1 MHCYI
6 HSHQEAVGSC
16 VACGHAVCLL
26 CLNKLQG
33 RFFCDT
39 CARHQSLN
47 APPPQIS
54 LRLNELSLHNRYVA
68 AVLAMTLG
76 CFGAHKF
83 YLRQNGWGLL
93 YLMFFWSGLP
103 ALVGFLEGIAYLT
116 QSDEQFAAY
125 HHLPLTGVIS
135 TPLFKRAELPR
146 AASPLKSTPPSP
158 RLHTDAD
165 YERCLLHY
173 AREHQGVLTIGQ
185 IVADTPINIDKAEH
199 YLLRLEARGYTR
211 VEIDPQT
218 GVIRYLFPEFMHNG
232 LQGPERFRDY

>member
-16 VACGHAVCLL
+16 VNCGHAVCLL
-26 CLNKLQG
+26 CLNKVQG

-47 APPPQIS
+47 SPPPP
-54 LRLNELSLHNRYVA
+54 LTLNLNELSLHNRYVA
-68 AVLAMTLG
+68 AALAMTLG

-83 YLRQNGWGLL
+83 YLRQYGWGIL
-93 YLMFFWSGLP
+93 YLMFSWCGLP
-103 ALVGFLEGIAYLT
+103 ALIGFLEGIAYLT
-116 QSDEQFAAY
+116 QTNEQFAVY
-125 HHLPLTGVIS
+125 NRLPLSAVIS
-135 TPLFKRAELPR
+135 VSLLKRPETVSAS
-146 AASPLKSTPPSP
+146 AAVKSPP
-158 RLHTDAD
+158 RLQSDAD

-173 AREHQGVLTIGQ
+173 AREQKGILTIGQ
-185 IVADTPINIDKAEH
+185 IVADTPINIDKAER
-199 YLLRLEARGYTR
+199 YLMRLEARGYTR

-218 GVIRYLFPEFMHNG
+218 GVIRYLFPEFMHDS